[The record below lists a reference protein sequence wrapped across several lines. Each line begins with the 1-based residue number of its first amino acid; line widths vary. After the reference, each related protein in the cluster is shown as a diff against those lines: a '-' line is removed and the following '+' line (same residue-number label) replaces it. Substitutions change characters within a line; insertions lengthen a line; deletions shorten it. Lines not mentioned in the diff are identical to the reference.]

1 MVAENSQEDRSPMD
15 VARSAET
22 GLPNDALAPNASSQQ
37 AWGVT
42 EGAAGMVS
50 QVRGIA
56 QAVGLPFELR
66 DITLRL
72 PWKKMWPGWIPRQAS
87 IFANRAHV
95 ENGAPPRLLLTCGRQ
110 AVMTALYLKKRYG
123 DRVFTVHIQD
133 PKISPKRFDLVVAPE
148 HDGLTGSNVIQTLGA
163 VHHITPAV
171 LQEAASSPA
180 AKPLAELGEKFV
192 AVLIGGPNRYFDVT
206 PESLA
211 QFVHK
216 LRCAVRSTGRRLAI
230 LPSRRT
236 PPEVVKMLDAEF
248 GQSHLVWTG
257 AGPNPYLAALALC
270 SRIIVTGDS
279 ISMMTEATATGR
291 PVFVEYLPE
300 RRRARRFHRFYESLS
315 QAGVTRPFAGLL
327 PHWTYE
333 VRQDT
338 ATVAQIIRDRI
349 GIPHVTPERVAA

>member
-1 MVAENSQEDRSPMD
+1 MVAENSQEERPPMD

-22 GLPNDALAPNASSQQ
+22 GPRIDTLHRDASALR

-56 QAVGLPFELR
+56 QAVGLPYELR
-66 DITLRL
+66 DITLRM
-72 PWKKMWPGWIPRQAS
+72 PWRKMWPGWIPRTAS
-87 IFANRAHV
+87 IFRNRQLI
-95 ENGAPPRLLLTCGRQ
+95 EDDAPPRLLVTCGRQ
-110 AVMTALYLKKRYG
+110 AVMTALCLKKSFG
-123 DRVFTVHIQD
+123 DRVFTVHVQD
-133 PKISPKRFDLVVAPE
+133 PKISPKLFDLVIAPE
-148 HDGLTGSNVIQTLGA
+148 HDGLVGPNVIQTRGA
-163 VHHITPAV
+163 VHHVTADV
-171 LQEAASSPA
+171 LESAAASAA
-180 AKPLAELGEKFV
+180 AKPLISLGQKFI
-192 AVLIGGPNRYFDVT
+192 AVLIGGPNRYFDVSV
-206 PESLA
+206 ESLTPL
-211 QFVHK
+211 VHK
-216 LRCAVRSTGRRLAI
+216 LHNATRTTGKRLAI

-236 PPEVVKMLDAEF
+236 PSDVVTFLEAEF
-248 GQSHLVWTG
+248 GKSHLVWTG
-257 AGPNPYLAALALC
+257 QGPNPYLAALALC
-270 SRIIVTGDS
+270 SHVIVTGDS

-315 QAGVTRPFAGLL
+315 QAGVTRPFVGLL

-349 GIPHVTPERVAA
+349 GISHVTPERVAA